1 MFTQG
6 SWLNPPENWSA
17 DGAQLRV
24 TTDANT
30 DFWRKTHYGFI
41 RDSGHFFGTQID
53 GDFTAQ
59 LHVAAQYAALYDQAG
74 MMVRI
79 DEQNWI
85 KCGVEF
91 SDGQLLLSTVLTQ
104 DKSDWA
110 VSSAPAMP
118 DGFWLRVTVAQGA
131 IRVQYSTDGQ
141 RWPLLR
147 LAPFPEAGSYLVG
160 PMCCTPERDGLEV
173 VFSRFSIGPAQR
185 KDLHDLT

>member
-24 TTDANT
+24 TTDEKT
-30 DFWRKTHYGFI
+30 DFWRKTSYGFI
-41 RDSGHFFGTQID
+41 RDSGHFFGEEIA

-59 LHVAAQYAALYDQAG
+59 LHVAAQYSALYDQAG

-91 SDGQLLLSTVLTQ
+91 SDGQLLLSTVLTL

-110 VSSAPAMP
+110 VGIAPAMA
-118 DGFWLRVTVAQGA
+118 DGFWLRVTLEQGV
-131 IRVQYSTDGQ
+131 IRVQYSTDGKL
-141 RWPLLR
+141 WPLLR
-147 LAPFPEAGSYLVG
+147 LAPFPVAPRYRVG
-160 PMCCTPERDGLEV
+160 PMCCTPERGGLEV
-173 VFSRFSIGPAQR
+173 VFSQFSTGPALQ
-185 KDLHDLT
+185 KALHDLS

>member
-30 DFWRKTHYGFI
+30 DFWRKTAYGFI
-41 RDSGHFFGTQID
+41 RDSGHFFGTEVD

-59 LHVAAQYAALYDQAG
+59 LHVAAQYCALYDQAG

-79 DEQNWI
+79 DAENWI

-91 SDGQLLLSTVLTQ
+91 SDGQLLLSTVLTAE
-104 DKSDWA
+104 KSDWA
-110 VSSAPAMP
+110 VSLAPAMP
-118 DGFWLRVTVAQGA
+118 DGFWLRVTVEKGA
-131 IRVQYSTDGQ
+131 IRVQYSLDGKL
-141 RWPLLR
+141 WPLLR
-147 LAPFPEAGSYLVG
+147 LAPFPEAGHYRVG
-160 PMCCTPERDGLEV
+160 PMCCTPERGGLEV
-173 VFSRFSIGPAQR
+173 AFSHFTVGPVQR

>member
-6 SWLNPPENWSA
+6 SWLNPPETWSA

-24 TTDANT
+24 MTDEKT
-30 DFWRKTHYGFI
+30 DFWRKTQYGFI
-41 RDSGHFFGTQID
+41 RDSGHFFGTEIA

-59 LHVAAQYAALYDQAG
+59 LHVAAQYSALYDQAG

-91 SDGQLLLSTVLTQ
+91 SDGQLLLSTVLTL

-110 VSSAPAMP
+110 VGIAPAMA
-118 DGFWLRVTVAQGA
+118 DGFWLRVTVEQGV
-131 IRVQYSTDGQ
+131 IRVQYSTDGKL
-141 RWPLLR
+141 WPLLR
-147 LAPFPEAGSYLVG
+147 LAPFPEAPRYRVG
-160 PMCCTPERDGLEV
+160 PMCCTPERGGLEV
-173 VFSRFSIGPAQR
+173 VFSQFSTGPALQ
-185 KDLHDLT
+185 KALHDLS

>member
-6 SWLNPPENWSA
+6 SWLNPPKNWSA

-30 DFWRKTHYGFI
+30 DFWRKTSYGFI
-41 RDSGHFFGTQID
+41 RDSGHFFGTEID

-59 LHVAAQYAALYDQAG
+59 LHVAAQYSALYDQAG

-79 DEQNWI
+79 DEQHWI

-91 SDGQLLLSTVLTQ
+91 SDGQLLLSTVLTV

-110 VSSAPAMP
+110 VSLAPAMP
-118 DGFWLRVTVAQGA
+118 DGFWLRVTVEKGVL
-131 IRVQYSTDGQ
+131 RVQYSTDGKL
-141 RWPLLR
+141 WPLLR
-147 LAPFPEAGSYLVG
+147 LAPFPEARHYRVG
-160 PMCCTPERDGLEV
+160 PMCCTPERGGMEA
-173 VFSRFSIGPAQR
+173 VFSQFSTGPALQ
-185 KDLHDLT
+185 KALHDLS

>member
-24 TTDANT
+24 TTDAST
-30 DFWRKTHYGFI
+30 DFWRKTQYGFI

-59 LHVAAQYAALYDQAG
+59 LHVAAQYSALYDQAG
-74 MMVRI
+74 LMVRI

-91 SDGQLLLSTVLTQ
+91 SDGQLLLSSVLTL

-110 VSSAPAMP
+110 VSIAPAMP
-118 DGFWLRVTVAQGA
+118 DGFWLRVTVEKGA
-131 IRVQYSTDGQ
+131 IRVQYSTDGL
-141 RWPLLR
+141 RSPGAVSRRRALPGGPHVLHTGTWWPGSGFFAVFHRSGAAKR
-147 LAPFPEAGSYLVG
+147 LA
-160 PMCCTPERDGLEV
+160 
-173 VFSRFSIGPAQR
+173 
-185 KDLHDLT
+185 

>member
-24 TTDANT
+24 TTDEKT
-30 DFWRKTHYGFI
+30 DFWRKTQYGFI
-41 RDSGHFFGTQID
+41 RDSGHFFGTEIA

-59 LHVAAQYAALYDQAG
+59 LHVAAQYSALYDQAG

-91 SDGQLLLSTVLTQ
+91 SDGQLLLSTVLTL

-110 VSSAPAMP
+110 VGIAPAMA
-118 DGFWLRVTVAQGA
+118 DGFWLRVTVEQGV
-131 IRVQYSTDGQ
+131 IRVQYSIDGKL
-141 RWPLLR
+141 WPLLR
-147 LAPFPEAGSYLVG
+147 LAPFPEAPRYRVG
-160 PMCCTPERDGLEV
+160 PMCCTPERGGLEV
-173 VFSRFSIGPAQR
+173 VFSQFS
-185 KDLHDLT
+185 T

>member
-30 DFWRKTHYGFI
+30 DFWRKTSYGFI
-41 RDSGHFFGTQID
+41 RDSGHFFGSGIE

-59 LHVAAQYAALYDQAG
+59 LHVSAQYAALYDQAG
-74 MMVRI
+74 LMVRI
-79 DEQNWI
+79 DAENWI

-91 SDGQLLLSTVLTQ
+91 SDGQLLLSTVLTA
-104 DKSDWA
+104 DTSDWA
-110 VSSAPAMP
+110 VSLAPAMP
-118 DGFWLRVTVAQGA
+118 DGFWLRVTVEQGA
-131 IRVQYSTDGQ
+131 IRVQYSTDGKL
-141 RWPLLR
+141 WPLLR
-147 LAPFPEAGSYLVG
+147 LAPFPVASRYLVG
-160 PMCCTPERDGLEV
+160 PMCCTPERAGLEV
-173 VFSRFSIGPAQR
+173 VFSQFSTGPALQ

>member
-30 DFWRKTHYGFI
+30 DFWRKTSYGFI
-41 RDSGHFFGTQID
+41 RDSGHFFGTEVD

-79 DEQNWI
+79 DEQHWI

-91 SDGQLLLSTVLTQ
+91 SDGQLLLSTVLTV

-110 VSSAPAMP
+110 VSLAPAMP
-118 DGFWLRVTVAQGA
+118 DGFWLRVTVEKGV
-131 IRVQYSTDGQ
+131 IRVQYSTDGKL
-141 RWPLLR
+141 WPLLR
-147 LAPFPEAGSYLVG
+147 LAPFPESGRYRVG
-160 PMCCTPERDGLEV
+160 PMCCTPERGGLEV
-173 VFSRFSIGPAQR
+173 AFSHFTVGPVQR

>member
-24 TTDANT
+24 TTDTNT

-41 RDSGHFFGTQID
+41 RDGGHFFGTQID

-118 DGFWLRVTVAQGA
+118 EGFWLRVTVAQGA

-147 LAPFPEAGSYLVG
+147 LAPFPEAGSYRVG
-160 PMCCTPERDGLEV
+160 PMCCTPERAGLEV
-173 VFSRFSIGPAQR
+173 VFSRFSIGPAQQ
-185 KDLHDLT
+185 KDLHDLS

>member
-24 TTDANT
+24 TTDEKT
-30 DFWRKTHYGFI
+30 DFWRKTQYGFI
-41 RDSGHFFGTQID
+41 RDSGHFFGTEIA

-59 LHVAAQYAALYDQAG
+59 LHVAAQYSALYDQAG

-91 SDGQLLLSTVLTQ
+91 SDGQLLLSTVLTL

-110 VSSAPAMP
+110 VGIAPAMA
-118 DGFWLRVTVAQGA
+118 DGFWLRVTLEQGV
-131 IRVQYSTDGQ
+131 IRVQYSTDGKL
-141 RWPLLR
+141 WPLLR
-147 LAPFPEAGSYLVG
+147 LAPFPVASHYRVG
-160 PMCCTPERDGLEV
+160 PMCCTPERGGLEV
-173 VFSRFSIGPAQR
+173 VFSQFSTGPALQ
-185 KDLHDLT
+185 KALHDLS

>member
-30 DFWRKTHYGFI
+30 DFWRKTSYGFI

-59 LHVAAQYAALYDQAG
+59 VQVSAQYASLYDQAG
-74 MMVRI
+74 LMVRI
-79 DEQNWI
+79 DVENWI

-91 SDGQLLLSTVLTQ
+91 SDGQLLLSTVLTV

-110 VSSAPAMP
+110 VSVAPPMP
-118 DGFWLRVTVAQGA
+118 DGFWLRVTVAQGV
-131 IRVQYSTDGQ
+131 IRVQYSTDGKL
-141 RWPLLR
+141 WPLLR
-147 LAPFPEAGSYLVG
+147 LAPFPVAARYLAG
-160 PMCCTPERDGLEV
+160 PMCCTPERGGLEV
-173 VFSRFSIGPAQR
+173 VFSHFSHGPALQ
-185 KDLHDLT
+185 KDLHDLS

>member
-6 SWLNPPENWSA
+6 SWHNPPENWSA

-24 TTDANT
+24 TTDAKT
-30 DFWRKTHYGFI
+30 DFWRKTSYGFI
-41 RDSGHFFGTQID
+41 RDSGHFFGTQTD

-79 DEQNWI
+79 DAANWI

-91 SDGQLLLSTVLTQ
+91 SDGQLLLSTVLTV

-110 VSSAPAMP
+110 VSIAPAMP
-118 DGFWLRVTVAQGA
+118 DGFWLRVTVEKGV
-131 IRVQYSTDGQ
+131 IRVQYSTDG
-141 RWPLLR
+141 RYWPLLR
-147 LAPFPEAGSYLVG
+147 LAPFPEASNYLVG
-160 PMCCTPERDGLEV
+160 PMCCTPERGGLEV
-173 VFSRFSIGPAQR
+173 VFSQFSLGPALQ
-185 KDLHDLT
+185 KDLHDLS

>member
-24 TTDANT
+24 MTDEKT
-30 DFWRKTHYGFI
+30 DFWRKTQYGFI
-41 RDSGHFFGTQID
+41 RDSGHFFGTEIA

-59 LHVAAQYAALYDQAG
+59 LHVAAQYSALYDQAG

-91 SDGQLLLSTVLTQ
+91 SDGQLLLSTVLTL

-110 VSSAPAMP
+110 VGIAPAMA
-118 DGFWLRVTVAQGA
+118 DGFWLRVTVEQGV
-131 IRVQYSTDGQ
+131 IRVQYSTDGKL
-141 RWPLLR
+141 WPLLR
-147 LAPFPEAGSYLVG
+147 LAPFPEAPRYRVG
-160 PMCCTPERDGLEV
+160 PMCCTPERGGLEV
-173 VFSRFSIGPAQR
+173 VFSQFSTGPALQ
-185 KDLHDLT
+185 KALHDLS

>member
-6 SWLNPPENWSA
+6 SWLNAPENWSA

-30 DFWRKTHYGFI
+30 DFWRKTSYGFI
-41 RDSGHFFGTQID
+41 RDSGHFFGTEVK

-74 MMVRI
+74 LMVRI
-79 DEQNWI
+79 DAENWI

-91 SDGQLLLSTVLTQ
+91 SDGQLLLSTVLTV
-104 DKSDWA
+104 DTSDWA
-110 VSSAPAMP
+110 VSLAPAMP
-118 DGFWLRVTVAQGA
+118 DGFWLRVTVEKGA
-131 IRVQYSTDGQ
+131 IRVQYSTDGKL
-141 RWPLLR
+141 WPLLR
-147 LAPFPEAGSYLVG
+147 LAPFPVASRYLVG
-160 PMCCTPERDGLEV
+160 PMCCTPERAGLEV
-173 VFSRFSIGPAQR
+173 VFSQFSTGPALQ